1 MFVRNCWYA
10 AAWDHE
16 LGREPLARTFL
27 NEPVVMFRGTDG
39 TPIALA
45 DRCCHR
51 GLPLSLGRLEG
62 DLIRCGY
69 HGLVFDRTGSCVEVP
84 GQSTVPPGATV
95 QAYPMVERHHL
106 VWIWMGDPA
115 LAEESEIV
123 DFRWMDEPYK
133 FKGERIYVKA
143 NYQLMVDNLLDLSH
157 LTYLHPSTVGVPELA
172 ERAKV
177 STEFEDDRVLVTRWT
192 LDVSPPPMFRAFGGI
207 DDNVDIWQ
215 ISRFNAPSF
224 FDINNGMALAGTG
237 APEGIENPAQRRWG
251 FHPCHGITPETE
263 TSTHDFWSMTYAF
276 EFASPAQLEKWYQ
289 DAKGIVREDIAAIE
303 AVQRVLDSRPDA
315 PAVDIN
321 YDAGPLAA
329 RRAVD
334 RLLQDEAAADGAT
347 AAA

>member
-10 AAWDHE
+10 AAWATE
-16 LGREPLARTFL
+16 LGDGPLARTFL
-27 NEPVVMFRGTDG
+27 NEPVVMFRTADG
-39 TPIALA
+39 TPTALA

-51 GLPLSLGRLEG
+51 GLPLSMGRIEG

-84 GQSTVPPGATV
+84 GQTTVPPGATV
-95 QAYPMVERHHL
+95 QAYPLAERHHL

-115 LAEESEIV
+115 LADESDII
-123 DFRWMDEPYK
+123 DFRWMDAPHK
-133 FKGERIYVKA
+133 FEGKRIHIKA
-143 NYQLMVDNLLDLSH
+143 NYQLLVDNLLDLSH
-157 LTYLHPSTVGVPELA
+157 LTFLHPSTVGVPELA

-177 STEFEDDRVLVTRWT
+177 TTDVEGDRVLVTRWT
-192 LDVSPPPMFRAFGGI
+192 LDAAPPPMFRVFGGV

-215 ISRFNAPSF
+215 ISRFTAPSF

-237 APEGIENPAQRRWG
+237 APEGIESPDQKRWG

-263 TSTHDFWSMTYAF
+263 TSTHDFWSMTY
-276 EFASPAQLEKWYQ
+276 ERDFATPAHLEQWYQ
-289 DAKGIVREDIAAIE
+289 DAQGVVREDIAAIE
-303 AVQRVLDSRPDA
+303 AVQQHLDSRPDA
-315 PAVDIN
+315 PVIDIN

-329 RRAVD
+329 RRTVD
-334 RLLQDEAAADGAT
+334 RLLREEAAANGAT